1 MSVASIAPYFPFR
14 RIRIVGQT
22 VASDATGA
30 HIQAEPDKRFQP
42 ICQQCGQKASG
53 IHSWTQRKIRDLS
66 FATARTWITCRYRK
80 LFCVHCQGIHNENLE
95 LFHPYLRVTT
105 RLARYI
111 YQLCSFM
118 TVSDVAQHLGI
129 DWKTVK
135 NIDKLYLEQDYGQPD
150 LKGLRILAVDEI
162 SIRKG
167 HSYLTVVLDFL
178 TGRIVFVGKNRKAK
192 TLKRFFNKLSISQRK
207 KIEAVA
213 MDMWDPFIK
222 AVKDKL
228 PRAKIVFD
236 LFHVVANFSRVI
248 DKVRKHEYRRASK
261 EDKAVYKGAKYLLLK
276 NRKNIRRQSHRQQ
289 LRELLALNQV
299 INTVMILKEK
309 LKHIWSYRSRSWAA
323 KTLDNWCDLARSL
336 NIGAVNT
343 FVKMLQRYRY
353 GIINHC
359 DYPIHTGKLEGVNN
373 KIKVI
378 KRKAYGFH
386 DLRYFTL
393 KIYQAFFNWKR
404 RSKSEAGGG
413 LKV

>member
-1 MSVASIAPYFPFR
+1 MSVISIAPYFPFR
-14 RIRIVGQT
+14 RIKIIDQT
-22 VASDATGA
+22 VTPEATGA
-30 HIQAEPDKRFQP
+30 HIHVEPDKRFQP
-42 ICQQCGQKASG
+42 ICQGCGQKASG

-80 LFCVHCQGIHNENLE
+80 VFCAHCHGIHIEDLE
-95 LFHPYLRVTT
+95 IFHPYLRVTK

-111 YQLCSFM
+111 YLLCKLM
-118 TVSDVAQHLGI
+118 TVSEVARHLDI
-129 DWKTVK
+129 DWKTIK
-135 NIDKLYLEQDYGQPD
+135 NIDKLYLERDYGQPD

-178 TGRIVFVGKNRKAK
+178 SGRVVFVGKKRKAK

-207 KIEAVA
+207 RIEAVA
-213 MDMWDPFIK
+213 MDMWDPSIK
-222 AVKDKL
+222 AVKAKL
-228 PRAKIVFD
+228 PNAKIVFD
-236 LFHVVANFSRVI
+236 LFHVVSNFNRVI
-248 DKVRKHEYRRASK
+248 DKVRNREYRNAS
-261 EDKAVYKGAKYLLLK
+261 ETDKDVYKGSKYLLLK
-276 NRKNIRRQSHRQQ
+276 NRKNVRRQTHRQQ
-289 LRELLALNQV
+289 LKALLALNQT

-309 LKHIWSYRSRSWAA
+309 LKHIWTYRSRTWAVKA
-323 KTLDNWCDLARSL
+323 LDQWCDLARSL
-336 NIGAVNT
+336 KIRSVNT

-378 KRKAYGFH
+378 KPKAYGFH

-393 KIYQAFFNWKR
+393 KIYQAFSN
-404 RSKSEAGGG
+404 
-413 LKV
+413 